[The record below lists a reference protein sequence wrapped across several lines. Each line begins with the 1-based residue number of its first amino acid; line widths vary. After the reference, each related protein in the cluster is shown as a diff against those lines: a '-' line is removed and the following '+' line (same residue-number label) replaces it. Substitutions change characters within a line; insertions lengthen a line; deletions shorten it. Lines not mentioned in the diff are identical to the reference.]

1 MSLESDAGS
10 VPVIALLSKY
20 LRSPPPTDV
29 AQRGARVRAHRGVLG
44 TSVRGYIA
52 ARRRRHKAG

>member
-20 LRSPPPTDV
+20 LRSPPIAHGRRPTWRTRAC
-29 AQRGARVRAHRGVLG
+29 AQGRA
-44 TSVRGYIA
+44 GYIDARLYSRPA
-52 ARRRRHKAG
+52 APP